1 MDTGKSILLIESDE
15 RSAHDVLRFLKVS
28 AYSFSVSHAS
38 SSAEAINYLNS
49 RKPDLVLL
57 DAAIFTDKN
66 YPQLNALLHRGNVPV
81 VLLSDSA
88 VSDARKQ
95 ASSIGATDYIV
106 KNKINLFHLQK
117 TIVTA
122 LKINE
127 AEEKLESTLNGM
139 ASQHDSFYRILSRV
153 EDGVLVLNASNAVR
167 YANTKAYS
175 ILGEA
180 YMHKY
185 LADYVCYRHTETE
198 EQVTIQP
205 SDEVS
210 VTFRVSS
217 INWNS
222 EACNLF
228 IISQQRL
235 SAPQQFIDLPATQV
249 LLDSLNQPLMLVSND
264 NIIFANKALQQLSG
278 QPPQIFKSLRLIDF
292 AESASAFNPGY
303 SVQSFLSTY
312 QFQGIFHHANG
323 SNIKAGFTST
333 PLNLEG
339 NLYRLVTVIPEDINS
354 SAVVPAHRGADDAIS
369 SEDVLH
375 LASHDLREPVRTIL
389 NYVQLI
395 GDKLNESKYEE
406 ATEYAQFAKDAASR
420 MERLLSDLKA
430 YIALSTHNFQMS
442 KVSVK
447 IVVNDVLKSM
457 KLRIEN
463 AEAQVSVAELPE
475 VSADRELLDKLLSI
489 LIDNALKFHRG
500 NRKPIVDIGYDKHEG
515 RIVFCVRDNGI
526 GIAKKY
532 QSKVFD
538 LFERLNRVDEF
549 PGNGLGL
556 AIAKKIV
563 EMHGGEIWIES
574 LPGFGSSFYFT
585 LSTR

>member
-1 MDTGKSILLIESDE
+1 M
-15 RSAHDVLRFLKVS
+15 LRFLKVS

-38 SSAEAINYLNS
+38 SSGEAVNYLNN

-57 DAAIFTDKN
+57 DAAIFTDKD
-66 YPQLNALLHRGNVPV
+66 YPQLNTLLHRENVPV

-95 ASSIGATDYIV
+95 ASSVGATDYIV

-117 TIVTA
+117 TIVNA

-185 LADYVCYRHTETE
+185 LADYVCYRQTDTE
-198 EQVTIQP
+198 EIVTIQP

-210 VTFRVSS
+210 ISFRISS

-228 IISQQRL
+228 VIRQQRL
-235 SAPQQFIDLPATQV
+235 AVPQHFTDLPATHV
-249 LLDSLNQPLMLVSND
+249 LIDSISQALMLVSND
-264 NIIFANKALQQLSG
+264 NIIFANKTLQELSG
-278 QPPQIFKSLRLIDF
+278 QSVQALKSLKLNDF
-292 AESASAFNPGY
+292 AESASAFNPGF

-312 QFQGIFHHANG
+312 QVQGILHHADG
-323 SNIKAGFTST
+323 STIKASFTST
-333 PLNLEG
+333 PLNLGGE
-339 NLYRLVTVIPEDINS
+339 LYRLVTVTPEDIHP
-354 SAVVPAHRGADDAIS
+354 SASAPLHRGAEDAIS

-395 GDKLNESKYEE
+395 GDKLTEAKYAE
-406 ATEYAQFAKDAASR
+406 AIEYAQFAKDAALR
-420 MERLLSDLKA
+420 MERLLSDLKS
-430 YIALSTHNFQMS
+430 YIRLNTHNFQMS
-442 KVSVK
+442 KVSAK
-447 IVVNDVLKSM
+447 IVVNDVIKSM
-457 KLRIEN
+457 KRRIDD

-475 VSADRELLDKLLSI
+475 VSADRELLDKLLTV

-500 NRKPIVDIGYDKHEG
+500 NRKPVVDIGFDKHEG

-538 LFERLNRVDEF
+538 LFERLNRIDEF

-556 AIAKKIV
+556 AIARKIV

-574 LPGFGSSFYFT
+574 VPGFGTSFYFT
-585 LSTR
+585 LSSR